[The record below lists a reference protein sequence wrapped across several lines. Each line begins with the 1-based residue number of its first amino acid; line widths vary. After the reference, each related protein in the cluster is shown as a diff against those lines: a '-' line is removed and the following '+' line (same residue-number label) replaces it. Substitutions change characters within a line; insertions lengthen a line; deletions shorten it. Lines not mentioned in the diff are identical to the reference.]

1 MQIGPGM
8 IQQLQQPCPV
18 CRQTGEIIPDNLKCK
33 NCDGKK
39 LVQESKVLEV
49 NVEKGAENG
58 DKVTMYREGEQEPGL
73 PPGDVV
79 IVRYN
84 FSCRG
89 RANDV
94 TADYP

>member
-1 MQIGPGM
+1 M
-8 IQQLQQPCPV
+8 